1 MYYIYYILC
10 PTFLF
15 LQEVEQEVTRPL
27 LKVWPLPEKAT
38 QFPFP
43 HEESPNHKMWE
54 PRNNSQVGHIVQLE
68 PCVPIFR
75 HFLTPLPHPTP

>member
-1 MYYIYYILC
+1 MLIYYILV
-10 PTFLF
+10 LYF

-43 HEESPNHKMWE
+43 DEESPDHKMWE
-54 PRNNSQVGHIVQLE
+54 PRNTSQVGHH
-68 PCVPIFR
+68 IF
-75 HFLTPLPHPTP
+75 HLHLSGLFLTQYNEVWTRKIY